1 MEGNIQQV
9 SATINVKLNH
19 CLNHNKDLTDNFIQE
34 WECHYKAQMAKIEI
48 FNSKFVSSWGNK
60 QKKYFIK
67 LLYHQRAHFH
77 DILWIM
83 GNSAPNNLE
92 RKLILENIYDEF
104 GKYGRSHEDLYMD
117 FANFF
122 GVDLSDEMIK
132 EKYYLN
138 FLREYNKGHAKW
150 LKSKDW
156 EYKIAGFAAIERF
169 DNFDYTSL
177 YQTAI
182 AMGTK
187 HEGLNFFLAHM
198 YVDHFDNLKNGTF
211 ASLCYNKPEI
221 IISTFTELAEY
232 QLNIWRKIS
241 AELIKQG
248 EIC

>member
-1 MEGNIQQV
+1 MRQI
-9 SATINVKLNH
+9 SPTINVKLNER
-19 CLNHNKDLTDNFIQE
+19 LSYNKDFTDNFIQE
-34 WECHYKAQMAKIEI
+34 WEYNYKMQMAEIQI
-48 FNSKFVSSWGNK
+48 FNPQFVSSWSNK
-60 QKKYFIK
+60 QKRYFIK

-117 FANFF
+117 FAKSF
-122 GVDLSDEMIK
+122 GIDLSDEIID

-138 FLREYNKGHAKW
+138 FLREYNKGHMKW

-156 EYKIAGFAAIERF
+156 EHKIAGFAAIERF
-169 DNFDYTSL
+169 DNIDYTSL

-182 AMGTK
+182 AMGAK

-211 ASLCYNKPEI
+211 MSLCYNKPEI
-221 IISTFTELAEY
+221 IRSTFNELGKY
-232 QLNIWRKIS
+232 QLDIWKKIS

-248 EIC
+248 KMC